1 MKKNLIYIA
10 TSLLIGFAS
19 CGEKH
24 TTDVEDMGMS
34 GDVHKLSEFKYY
46 AEERFGEVTRG
57 EAFREEGEW
66 DREIIF
72 NKAGYFDTVRL
83 TTSTGDD
90 VGSITYA
97 YNKQGQKVCEKN
109 YDAEGNPVDK
119 SVFFY
124 KNDKIAKI
132 EKYNAEESVS
142 GRVNYEYD
150 EENKLNYTRYYNFK
164 GELLQT
170 IEQSMSKRGLPSV
183 TKIYGREGDL
193 ANWRE
198 EKYNSAGLL
207 EKLTVKEPDGNVTMV
222 VSFLYDENGN
232 AISQT
237 AVDGQGEAF
246 VPHTWKYTFDDHN
259 NWLTCT
265 EYEGGKPL
273 YITVRT
279 IEYFSK

>member
-10 TSLLIGFAS
+10 ASLLIGLVS
-19 CGEKH
+19 CGEKQ
-24 TTDVEDMGMS
+24 TSDIEEMGMS
-34 GDVHKLSEFKYY
+34 GDVHKLREFKYT
-46 AEERFGEVTRG
+46 AVESFGEVTQG
-57 EAFREEGEW
+57 DAFREDGEW

-83 TTSTGDD
+83 ITSEGND
-90 VGSITYA
+90 VGSISYA

-109 YDAEGNPVDK
+109 HDAEGNPIDK
-119 SVFFY
+119 SIFFY
-124 KNDKIAKI
+124 KKDKLDRI
-132 EKYNAEESVS
+132 EKYTAEDNIS
-142 GRVNYEYD
+142 GRVSYEYD
-150 EENKLNYTRYYNFK
+150 DENSMNYTRYYNFK

-170 IEQSMSKRGLPSV
+170 IEQSMSKRGFPSV

-198 EKYNSAGLL
+198 EKFNSDGLL
-207 EKLTVKEPDGNVTMV
+207 EKLTVKESDGSVTMV
-222 VSFLYDENGN
+222 VNFLYDEMGN

-237 AVDGQGEAF
+237 AVDGQGEVF
-246 VPHTWKYTFDDHN
+246 IPHTWKYTFDEHK

-265 EYEGGKPL
+265 EYEGNKPL